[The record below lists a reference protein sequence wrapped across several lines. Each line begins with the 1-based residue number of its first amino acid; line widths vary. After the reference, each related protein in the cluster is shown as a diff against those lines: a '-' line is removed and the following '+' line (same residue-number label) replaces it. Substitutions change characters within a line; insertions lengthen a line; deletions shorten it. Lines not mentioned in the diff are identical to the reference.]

1 MMSVSITGAAGF
13 LGHHLTAH
21 LRAHGLSVVPVSR
34 RVLPGL
40 HHVKDYCETPGNNIL
55 LHLAEEPDRS
65 KANSLGDSYLRN
77 STQVVKALFKRFEK
91 IIYMSSNVVYGDEN
105 EGLCSV
111 DMPVVVSDNYSRLK
125 IQNEQTVLDY
135 GGCVVRLANLF
146 GVGMSTNN
154 VLSDI
159 VSQIPVEGPLRVR
172 DDTPIRDFL
181 SVSDAIAALGQIVKE
196 NSTGIM
202 NVGSGVGT
210 SINNLGKLMLESVDQ
225 GDREIIAVKPSNR
238 PSKIVLDIS
247 ETVKAIDWVPSPSL
261 KDQLKKYIEARRL
274 INGKT

>member
-1 MMSVSITGAAGF
+1 M
-13 LGHHLTAH
+13 
-21 LRAHGLSVVPVSR
+21 
-34 RVLPGL
+34 
-40 HHVKDYCETPGNNIL
+40 
-55 LHLAEEPDRS
+55 
-65 KANSLGDSYLRN
+65 
-77 STQVVKALFKRFEK
+77 
-91 IIYMSSNVVYGDEN
+91 
-105 EGLCSV
+105 
-111 DMPVVVSDNYSRLK
+111 
-125 IQNEQTVLDY
+125 
-135 GGCVVRLANLF
+135 VRLANLF

-247 ETVKAIDWVPSPSL
+247 ETVKAIDWVPDPSL
-261 KDQLKKYIEARRL
+261 KDQLKKYLEARRL